1 MPRLTR
7 AEPRGSVVTS
17 SPMDTRPSA
26 VAFIEAGTA
35 DGGSMSWLFTAL
47 KYLDRRRFK
56 PVIIFYYGAG
66 GATVEKIRALGM
78 PMPLASPKP
87 ADSFPA
93 WLRSRAGLWP
103 LRKWM
108 SLWRTAYRLLVRDI
122 SIIRATRKHLGE
134 SGAAAVVLNS
144 DLHFQY
150 CGAIAARL
158 EKLPILCRKSGGI
171 GEGWRIKKLLTPL
184 VDVFVPISK
193 AAEKDQ
199 LGNRATRRSVLVYE
213 GVALSEYRAGRQNA
227 ALRSTLGIP
236 EGKKIITSMAR
247 FAEGKGQAE
256 LLEAAAKVIQEFPEA
271 MFLIVGEET
280 PPNGPVTSSLQSS
293 VLPLG
298 LREHVVF
305 AGARGDVADILAISD
320 VFVHCP
326 TTWIEGLGICHLEA
340 MASGKPSVI
349 SRNGGLPEAA
359 IDGVT
364 GVVVA
369 PGDIAA
375 MSAGILRFLMNP
387 DLAEKFG
394 QAARARAEELF
405 DIAANNTV
413 YEDLLQE
420 LASQPREGKNRMQGR
435 AYGKAAHA
443 SQREAT

>member
-1 MPRLTR
+1 
-7 AEPRGSVVTS
+7 
-17 SPMDTRPSA
+17 
-26 VAFIEAGTA
+26 
-35 DGGSMSWLFTAL
+35 MSWLFTAL

-66 GATVEKIRALGM
+66 GATVEKIRALGV
-78 PMPLASPKP
+78 PMHFASTKP
-87 ADSFPA
+87 PDYFPA

-213 GVALSEYRAGRQNA
+213 GVDLSEYRAGRQNA

-293 VLPLG
+293 VLRLG

>member
-1 MPRLTR
+1 M
-7 AEPRGSVVTS
+7 A
-17 SPMDTRPSA
+17 TRPSA

-66 GATVEKIRALGM
+66 GATVEKIRALGV
-78 PMPLASPKP
+78 PMHFASTKP
-87 ADSFPA
+87 PDYFPA

-213 GVALSEYRAGRQNA
+213 GVDLSEYRAGRQNA

-293 VLPLG
+293 VLRLG